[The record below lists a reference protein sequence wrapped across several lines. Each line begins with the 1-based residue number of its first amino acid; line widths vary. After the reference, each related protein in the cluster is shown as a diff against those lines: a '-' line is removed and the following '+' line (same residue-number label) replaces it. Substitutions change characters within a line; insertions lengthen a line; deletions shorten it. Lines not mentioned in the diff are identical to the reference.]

1 LRLDTDIVRQLIA
14 LNSRFYQSLAAP
26 FSASRGRLQPGVL
39 RVLEG
44 LPAEADVLDL
54 GCGNGGV
61 ARELA
66 CRGHRGR
73 YVGVDSSEELLKE
86 ARKNVQIPRSSVQR
100 PTSSIQFIQADLTSN
115 FNQHSAFSN
124 QHFDFVFAFAMLHH
138 IPSRELRLGFLK
150 QVGGL
155 LAPGGRFVH
164 SNWQFLNSPRLRD
177 RIQPWEAVDLDESQ
191 VDAGD
196 YLLDW
201 RSGGRGLRY
210 VHHFH
215 EAELGDLAAEA
226 GFQVVDSFLSDGKG
240 GDLAL
245 YQEWVVAA
253 AK

>member
-1 LRLDTDIVRQLIA
+1 MDADVAQRLIA
-14 LNSRFYQSLAAP
+14 LNQAFYQKLASP
-26 FSASRGRLQPGVL
+26 FSATRSQVQPGVK
-39 RVLEG
+39 RVLG
-44 LPAEADVLDL
+44 DVPAGAAILDL
-54 GCGNGGV
+54 GCGNGSV
-61 ARELA
+61 ARELEK
-66 CRGHRGR
+66 RGHTGK
-73 YVGVDSSEELLKE
+73 YIGMDFSEELLKE
-86 ARKNVQIPRSSVQR
+86 ARKNVQIPTSSVQR
-100 PTSSIQFIQADLTSN
+100 PTSRIQFIQADLTSN